1 MQTEYKTERLILKI
15 LTPDKCNSVLR
26 FYHENRNI
34 FEALNP
40 IIPEN
45 YYTTDY
51 QRSSL
56 KLEYQRFLK
65 GESVRYFVF
74 LDSCPDKIIGT
85 ISFSDI
91 KRNFNQSAIVGYRF
105 DSRFHHNGYA
115 SESLQKTI
123 QIIFSEELIH
133 RIEAYIQPCNTPSK
147 NLVTRLG
154 FQYEGICY
162 AHTLVQNNW
171 QDMER
176 YSLIS
181 TDLHQ

>member
-1 MQTEYKTERLILKI
+1 MQTEYETKRLILKI

-26 FYHENRNI
+26 FYHDNRQI

-40 IIPEN
+40 ITPEN

-56 KLEYQRFLK
+56 KLEYQRFLN

-74 LDSCPDKIIGT
+74 LKSCPDKIIGT

-91 KRNFNQSAIVGYRF
+91 KRNFTRSAIVGYRF

-115 SESLQKTI
+115 AESLQKTI
-123 QIIFSEELIH
+123 YVMFTEENIH
-133 RIEAYIQPCNTPSK
+133 RVEAYIQPGNISSK
-147 NLVTRLG
+147 KLADRLG
-154 FQYEGICY
+154 FRYEGICY
-162 AHTLVQNNW
+162 SHTLVQQNW